1 MAGAEQRKSPR
12 IEKALPI
19 VYANLS
25 LNGATAYR
33 YYNSAIIDLSEGG
46 IGMEVEESAEKG
58 DLLQIV
64 LNIPVKPFMLTGLA
78 EAMWVQPTDP
88 PERRFRVGLRFVKA
102 PVELTERLVEE
113 LDQYGEV
120 ALEPSSDK

>member
-1 MAGAEQRKSPR
+1 MSGAEQRKSPR
-12 IEKALPI
+12 IERSLPI

-33 YYNSAIIDLSEGG
+33 YYSSAIIDLSEGG
-46 IGMEVEESAEKG
+46 IGMEVEEAADKG

-78 EAMWVQPTDP
+78 EAMWVKPANP
-88 PERRFRVGLRFVKA
+88 PGRRYRVGLRFVKA
-102 PVELTERLVEE
+102 PMELTDRLVEQ
-113 LDQYGEV
+113 LNQVGETAV
-120 ALEPSSDK
+120 EPSVD